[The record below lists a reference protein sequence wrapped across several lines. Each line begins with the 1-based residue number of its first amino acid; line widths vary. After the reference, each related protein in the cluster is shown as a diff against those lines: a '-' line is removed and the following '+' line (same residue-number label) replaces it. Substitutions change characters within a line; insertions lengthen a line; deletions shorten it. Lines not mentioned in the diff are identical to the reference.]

1 MFPFTPTSGLVSAE
15 FMQGFHLGLSV
26 RQTTAGQPSAS
37 PNPNPLLVG
46 AEEACKFLGVKKTTF
61 FAMLKHA
68 EKAGTLHHFRVEVTP
83 GFYRYSVAGLSLVAL
98 NLISCIDNQNDKEGL
113 CR

>member
-1 MFPFTPTSGLVSAE
+1 MFPFTPPSGLASAE

-26 RQTTAGQPSAS
+26 RQTTVGQSSAS
-37 PNPNPLLVG
+37 PNPLLVG
-46 AEEACKFLGVKKTTF
+46 AEEAYNLLGVRKTTF

-83 GFYRYSVAGLSLVAL
+83 GFYRYSVVGLSLLAL
-98 NLISCIDNQNDKEGL
+98 NLISCIDKQNDKEGP
-113 CR
+113 CH